1 MGILTGF
8 WFINAK
14 PNPGTVQESSRSD
27 CFSGKE
33 MDGQTDEMRVLDMAN
48 HVYPLAPKNK
58 IKAVKIRFLSEK
70 QNKISTKTKL
80 QMYYYHSSHCI
91 LFHKHG

>member
-8 WFINAK
+8 LLINAK

-48 HVYPLAPKNK
+48 HVYPLAPQK
-58 IKAVKIRFLSEK
+58 
-70 QNKISTKTKL
+70 
-80 QMYYYHSSHCI
+80 
-91 LFHKHG
+91 